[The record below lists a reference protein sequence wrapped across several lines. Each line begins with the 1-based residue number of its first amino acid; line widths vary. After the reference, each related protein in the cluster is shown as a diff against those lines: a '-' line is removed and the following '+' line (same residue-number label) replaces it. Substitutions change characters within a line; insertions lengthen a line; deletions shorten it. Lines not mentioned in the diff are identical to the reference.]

1 MSHDVVEKG
10 AGGMWFHLLHDRA
23 LVGGRDPMLLTS
35 PPASAIAAA
44 RRSPLAPSMLLTSP
58 PAITDVPAAFASL
71 ASTRAAGR
79 VAAPAT
85 YERLM
90 MACVE
95 SGRGLAAYRLYEE
108 AAADGL
114 RWRQLSRRARSV
126 LQPRLPPEA
135 EAVGH
140 RRSPLA
146 SPRRLLRA
154 GRRQRELCCD
164 ELPELWV
171 SPSASVATF
180 DCRPGSGRD
189 AALAAAWEAVAAREA
204 PVLMRGVGE
213 AWPALEAWDLRLLK
227 RAMRRAMV
235 RVSPSSAVTFC
246 RESHPDVRSGQL
258 EPPSRTVVMG
268 VRELVDRLHTDRG
281 GRAPLLYGETERVY
295 LQALAPYSMMRLVD
309 FSFLPTDAGAAAQG
323 AVLGRLWVSAPGTL
337 SPLHYDAQDSYL
349 CQVRGVKRLL
359 LWPAAELDALRPYP
373 DDHPMARR
381 LQVDVV
387 GSPPTAEAWRGSAA
401 ERAAVEAPLEAR
413 LGPGDVLYFPENWA
427 HHTEALPPEDD
438 GRHGAAA
445 AAAAAAEPSF
455 SLGFRTDGSYLL

>member
-1 MSHDVVEKG
+1 
-10 AGGMWFHLLHDRA
+10 
-23 LVGGRDPMLLTS
+23 
-35 PPASAIAAA
+35 
-44 RRSPLAPSMLLTSP
+44 
-58 PAITDVPAAFASL
+58 
-71 ASTRAAGR
+71 
-79 VAAPAT
+79 
-85 YERLM
+85 M

-114 RWRQLSRRARSV
+114 RWRQLSREARSV

-140 RRSPLA
+140 RRSRLA
-146 SPRRLLRA
+146 VPRRLLRA
-154 GRRQRELCCD
+154 GRRQPGELCRD
-164 ELPELWV
+164 ALPELWV

-189 AALAAAWEAVAAREA
+189 AALAAAWEAVASREA

-213 AWPALEAWDLRLLK
+213 AWPALEAWDLRLL
-227 RAMRRAMV
+227 RRTMRRAMV
-235 RVSPSSAVTFC
+235 RVSPSAAVTFC
-246 RESHPDVRSGQL
+246 RESHPDVRAGLL

-268 VRELVDRLHTDRG
+268 VPELVERLHADRG
-281 GRAPLLYGETERVY
+281 GRAPLLYGEDERVY
-295 LQALAPYSMMRLVD
+295 LQALAPYAMMRLVD
-309 FSFLPTDAGAAAQG
+309 FSFLPTATDAGAAQG

-349 CQVRGVKRLL
+349 CQVRGAKRLL
-359 LWPAAELDALRPYP
+359 LWPAEDLGALRPYP

-387 GSPPTAEAWRGSAA
+387 GSSPPSAEAWRGSAA

-427 HHTEALPPEDD
+427 HHTEALLPDD
-438 GRHGAAA
+438 GAAD
-445 AAAAAAEPSF
+445 EPSF